1 MTTDQTPFVL
11 DVVASPPSVWN
22 GQPLTCQTCDVRREQ
37 QGDAT
42 VTCDS
47 GDCVDGHP
55 IISVDVPCQHCTE
68 GVCGGG
74 RDEGGTRWYCQH
86 CWSEDFQRGTGTR
99 QVRASAQA
107 VPIMACFPV
116 CRGQGRRRRRSQIV
130 TQTTMPSANASIT
143 PTTERKSPRP
153 MRSAGLSPSSSRF
166 GLMIHKLA
174 SSERNTSR
182 SSSAT

>member
-107 VPIMACFPV
+107 VPIMAYTALYDPRHLHAHVSLSRDGSHYTYFPEDKDE
-116 CRGQGRRRRRSQIV
+116 RTHIV
-130 TQTTMPSANASIT
+130 TVPDGARPGQFAIIAT
-143 PTTERKSPRP
+143 PVPAESPIE
-153 MRSAGLSPSSSRF
+153 GDDQ
-166 GLMIHKLA
+166 
-174 SSERNTSR
+174 
-182 SSSAT
+182 